1 MDTTK
6 EKVKKFIQFNPL
18 EIKEIREKTL
28 GTECIGGKAKGLVYA
43 KIHLEER
50 KEEYEILKNVV
61 IPESYFLSTEVYED
75 FLELNKIDR
84 IIKEEP
90 GNLNLIQQK
99 ILEGKF
105 PEYVISFLGKV
116 VSIMD
121 YPLAIRSS
129 SFLEDS
135 IKYSFAG
142 KYFTTFI
149 PNTGGIDFRLKQIT
163 RAIKQIYAST
173 YGKNAVVYREKHNL
187 HDEKM
192 AVIIQQLFGKRR
204 KEGFYPEIAG
214 VGFSQNYRRFTER
227 IRKEDGVVRI
237 VFGLGTRSTGR
248 GYARIFSLTNLSLR
262 PEGNNPW
269 EIAKYSQETFDMLDM
284 DTGELRDYN
293 INDRLDLIF
302 YHRNFN
308 KFASVY
314 SSTEN
319 MLKDVPP
326 VLTKLNPGERI
337 VFTFDNF
344 PAFKP
349 RFFRLMEFLFR
360 YLEDLMGIAVDVEWA
375 YEPEDPK
382 FALVQVRPLTSYEE
396 YSKVEIPKDIKK
408 ENIILAGDRMLTN
421 GVLKNVKH
429 IVYVDFEEYNKCPDK
444 YDVAREVG
452 RVNEKLQKER
462 YILVGPGRWGSS
474 NPNLGVPVTYN
485 EISNC
490 GMLVELGIKT
500 KNFMPEL
507 SYGTHFFADLDLDG
521 ILYMPVFDSIETNVI
536 NFEFFKSAKR
546 KPTEHP
552 AVWVFEG
559 LYDAYLDG
567 EKMRGVVVS
576 KE

>member
-1 MDTTK
+1 MDGRS
-6 EKVKKFIQFNPL
+6 EKVKKCIQFNPL
-18 EIKEIREKTL
+18 DLKEVKEKTL
-28 GTECIGGKAKGLVYA
+28 GSECIGGKAKGLIFA
-43 KIHLEER
+43 KIHLEDKKAQE
-50 KEEYEILKNVV
+50 EILKNVMV
-61 IPESYFLSTEVYED
+61 PESYFLATDVYQD
-75 FLELNKIDR
+75 FLEFNGIDKIID
-84 IIKEEP
+84 EEP
-90 GNLNLIQQK
+90 NNFKLIQQK
-99 ILEGKF
+99 ILEGIF
-105 PEYVISFLGKV
+105 PEYVIKFLEKV
-116 VSIMD
+116 VLIMD

-129 SFLEDS
+129 SLLEDS

-149 PNTGGIDFRLKQIT
+149 PNTGNIDKRLKQIT
-163 RAIKQIYAST
+163 SAIKQIYAST

-187 HDEKM
+187 SNEKM
-192 AVIIQQLFGKRR
+192 AIIIQQLFGKRR
-204 KEGFYPEIAG
+204 KEGFYPEVAG

-284 DTGELRDYN
+284 DTGELKSYN
-293 INDRLDLIF
+293 INDRLDFIPF
-302 YHRNFN
+302 HRNFG
-308 KFASVY
+308 KYASLY
-314 SSTEN
+314 SATEN
-319 MLKDVPP
+319 MLKDIPP
-326 VLTKLNPGERI
+326 VLTKLNQGEKI

-421 GVLKNVKH
+421 GVLKNVRH
-429 IVYVDFEEYNKCPDK
+429 IVYVDYEEYNKSSDK
-444 YDVAREVG
+444 YEVAREVG
-452 RVNEKLQKER
+452 RINEKLSKER

-474 NPNLGVPVTYN
+474 NPNLGVPATYN

-521 ILYMPVFDSIETNVI
+521 VLYMPVFDSIETNII
-536 NFEFFKSAKR
+536 NFDFFKNAKR
-546 KPTEHP
+546 QPTENP
-552 AVWVFEG
+552 AIWIMEG
-559 LYDAYLDG
+559 LFDAYLDG